1 MAVTNEENR
10 WEGVG
15 DGYSTSFPI
24 GANFDYDADI
34 KVYVDGAYQAEGY
47 QISGAGGING
57 GAVVFDVAPVDGAVV
72 VSLLDPALVQKR
84 DLPNA
89 GGGAAALNLIERAMD
104 RLTRITQVMT
114 SRIMRGLQLPDGG
127 IDGESFFDARGN
139 RIGNVADP
147 ENDSDA
153 VPKSYI
159 GKQVVAVN
167 EAAQTAVDNAVQTGN
182 DAKATAADRL
192 QTGLDREAA
201 AESAELAQQ
210 AQPIAITEEGRILVA
225 QETASGMKTQ
235 LGLENV
241 DNTPDAEK
249 PISTAV
255 QSALNGKLP
264 TDGKAAD
271 SNQLDG
277 KNASEYITVIA
288 ILEDQKP
295 SGVDGQVGSTS
306 WYVRHLN
313 TEVADPNGLV
323 TLVSNEFTVSKDCSA
338 IITSPG
344 RDLSQYR
351 LWNVTDDTAATG
363 VTYSYSGG
371 GYTFPNTFFAYLS
384 AGKKYRVEQK
394 DNNVLSNV
402 NASGAGVEVY
412 TRVLLIG

>member
-10 WEGVG
+10 WEDVG

-47 QISGAGGING
+47 QISGAGSTNG

-182 DAKATAADRL
+182 DAKATAADRQ

-225 QETASGMKTQ
+225 QETASGMKVQ

-241 DNTPDAEK
+241 DNTSDAEK

-271 SNQLDG
+271 SDKLDG
-277 KNASEYITVIA
+277 KKR
-288 ILEDQKP
+288 Q
-295 SGVDGQVGSTS
+295 
-306 WYVRHLN
+306 
-313 TEVADPNGLV
+313 
-323 TLVSNEFTVSKDCSA
+323 
-338 IITSPG
+338 
-344 RDLSQYR
+344 
-351 LWNVTDDTAATG
+351 
-363 VTYSYSGG
+363 
-371 GYTFPNTFFAYLS
+371 
-384 AGKKYRVEQK
+384 
-394 DNNVLSNV
+394 
-402 NASGAGVEVY
+402 
-412 TRVLLIG
+412 